1 MQQPMIDSYNVRKK
15 EKKEN
20 GMWFWERADDLRGG
34 GSSVGRTN
42 VIYIKENNMHNE
54 VEKKAM
60 NMSQEWHN
68 VVE

>member
-34 GSSVGRTN
+34 DLVW
-42 VIYIKENNMHNE
+42 EEPM
-54 VEKKAM
+54 
-60 NMSQEWHN
+60 
-68 VVE
+68 